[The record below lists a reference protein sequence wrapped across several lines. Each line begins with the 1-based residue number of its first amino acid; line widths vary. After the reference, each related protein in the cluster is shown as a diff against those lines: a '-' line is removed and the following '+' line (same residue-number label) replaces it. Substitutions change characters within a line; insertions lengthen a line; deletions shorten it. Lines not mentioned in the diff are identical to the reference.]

1 MTQHVF
7 VERKESIVTLT
18 LDSHRKL
25 NALNKDT
32 WEQLNQTIN
41 QLDPD
46 DEVRCIVLRGP
57 DHSAFAAGADIAEFE
72 TVRANAANAK
82 AYGDLVTQTVLAIAA
97 CQHPTIALIHGVCVG
112 GGLEIAGACDLR
124 ICGESSRFGI
134 PISRLGLVMGYPEL
148 RLLIDLI
155 GRSAA
160 LEILFEGR
168 ILDADEAKEKGLV
181 NRVVADS
188 QVEDETYRTARRI
201 ADGAPLVARWHKK
214 FAQRLMEPEPLTAT
228 DLDEVY
234 DCYDTEDYRVGW
246 QAFLDKKSPDFQGR

>member
-148 RLLIDLI
+148 R
-155 GRSAA
+155 
-160 LEILFEGR
+160 
-168 ILDADEAKEKGLV
+168 
-181 NRVVADS
+181 S
-188 QVEDETYRTARRI
+188 Q
-201 ADGAPLVARWHKK
+201 
-214 FAQRLMEPEPLTAT
+214 
-228 DLDEVY
+228 
-234 DCYDTEDYRVGW
+234 
-246 QAFLDKKSPDFQGR
+246 